1 MSDNGRLWRTDKGD
15 LVGDGHPDARVLAY
29 GVSDEPSAEDAKS
42 IRKQAAK
49 PADKQAPKAADKQA
63 SAAKNK

>member
-29 GVSDEPSAEDAKS
+29 GVSDEPTDEDAKS
-42 IRKQAAK
+42 IRKQAPK
-49 PADKQAPKAADKQA
+49 PANKQAPKAADKQA
-63 SAAKNK
+63 PAPRKK